1 MCQKF
6 RKLRGHNKNNQQ
18 KRLQSELSRGNTFGS
33 EVELVPAMWKR
44 KEKWQKGK
52 KVSAYKQ
59 TQTFAVIKP
68 ITLRR

>member
-18 KRLQSELSRGNTFGS
+18 KRLQSELPREKTFRS

-44 KEKWQKGK
+44 KEKLQKGK
-52 KVSAYKQ
+52 KKNLSM
-59 TQTFAVIKP
+59 
-68 ITLRR
+68 